1 MTIYRKTYG
10 SDLPVDP
17 C

>member
-1 MTIYRKTYG
+1 MKEIYRKTY
-10 SDLPVDP
+10 